1 MKKQVQRRK
10 VTHQG
15 KVNLSFTLRWE
26 RYLQVLE
33 PLPMSPPAVAVE
45 SSMELT
51 SGLALKA
58 FPDVLRQISCVITVR
73 SVCSV
78 LLNCPT
84 FHTEEFPKVYVG
96 FIVVVVAFSFLG
108 QRLIIIGVTATKSPQ
123 RCE

>member
-1 MKKQVQRRK
+1 
-10 VTHQG
+10 
-15 KVNLSFTLRWE
+15 
-26 RYLQVLE
+26 
-33 PLPMSPPAVAVE
+33 
-45 SSMELT
+45 MELT

-73 SVCSV
+73 PVCLV

-84 FHTEEFPKVYVG
+84 FHTEEFSKVYVG
-96 FIVVVVAFSFLG
+96 FIVVVVAFSYLG